1 MLLFHLTFVQ
11 YSNQISM
18 KTSFSHYT
26 LQTSNN
32 STKQKTQFNSLNK
45 STKSFFHLIISTQQI
60 FFFFSSTLFL
70 QSITNTNTF
79 FDHSKLFT
87 NIHNNT
93 NKIIP
98 PLLYLFYNIFSID
111 PNRSHINKQ
120 FKLLFSNLIK
130 IIPNNLN
137 S

>member
-1 MLLFHLTFVQ
+1 MLLFHLTFIQ
-11 YSNQISM
+11 YSDQISM
-18 KTSFSHYT
+18 KTSFSHFP

-87 NIHNNT
+87 NIHNNKQNHLT
-93 NKIIP
+93 ALFTTSLS
-98 PLLYLFYNIFSID
+98 LLQHFLY
-111 PNRSHINKQ
+111 RSKQ
-120 FKLLFSNLIK
+120 IRHQQTIQTFILKSYQYQSK
-130 IIPNNLN
+130 
-137 S
+137 

>member
-1 MLLFHLTFVQ
+1 MLLFHLTFIQ
-11 YSNQISM
+11 YTNQISIK
-18 KTSFSHYT
+18 KTSFSHFT

-32 STKQKTQFNSLNK
+32 STKQKTQFDSLNK

-87 NIHNNT
+87 NIHNNKQNHPT
-93 NKIIP
+93 TSSSLLQHFLYRSKQIP
-98 PLLYLFYNIFSID
+98 HQQTIQTFILKSYQN
-111 PNRSHINKQ
+111 H
-120 FKLLFSNLIK
+120 FK
-130 IIPNNLN
+130 
-137 S
+137 